1 MTDADPIAETLREMY
16 AAATGDDLE
25 ALAAIFDQGFYAYDL
40 GKRFDG
46 LALGELIRQA
56 HAAGSQFVWTV
67 QDVDS
72 HVVGDWAWIA
82 YVNRGSVPTERR
94 WPRSPGSN
102 RRSFATTAPAG
113 ASGSSTRPVSRPP
126 PSAAQL
132 EDASAARNRAKAWR
146 SPSKTRRTRSST
158 PASHSRSAG

>member
-56 HAAGSQFVWTV
+56 HAAGSEFVWTV

-72 HVVGDWAWIA
+72 QVLGDWAWLA
-82 YVNRGSVPTERR
+82 YVNRGSVSDGQTVTPVTWLESAVLRHDGSR
-94 WPRSPGSN
+94 WRI
-102 RRSFATTAPAG
+102 RFFH
-113 ASGSSTRPVSRPP
+113 STRAVV
-126 PSAAQL
+126 
-132 EDASAARNRAKAWR
+132 E
-146 SPSKTRRTRSST
+146 
-158 PASHSRSAG
+158 GG